1 MKMERDELSRQL
13 DLTRSSLPVVD
24 SQLENQ
30 MISLQSENQMLSHK
44 VTDLMDLI
52 ESQKVQITF
61 MEQQRQEAATDQN
74 TFQDHIHAMKRLIF
88 IYCQLRIIYRI

>member
-1 MKMERDELSRQL
+1 MKLERDELSREL
-13 DLTRSSLPVVD
+13 ELTRSSLPVVD

-88 IYCQLRIIYRI
+88 IYCQFRILYRI